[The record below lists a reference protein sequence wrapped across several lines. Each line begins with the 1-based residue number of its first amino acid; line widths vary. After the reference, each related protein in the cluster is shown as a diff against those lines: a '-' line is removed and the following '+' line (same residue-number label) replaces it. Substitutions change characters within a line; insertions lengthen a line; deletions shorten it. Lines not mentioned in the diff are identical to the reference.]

1 MKYMGS
7 KNKISA
13 DIVPILKD
21 YMQKYG
27 CKSYVEPFVGGANV
41 IDKMDCAVRFGCDLN
56 IYLIELLKNSEQ
68 VALMPDTITHEH
80 YADVRDSYNKR
91 SNKYP
96 DWYKGAV
103 GFLASYNGRFFDGG
117 YSGIRMTSE
126 GTQRNYYLEAKRNFL
141 KQADNIKDCLFF
153 HGDYSDTCSHFK
165 NALIY
170 CDPPYKNTKQ
180 YGISRNF
187 DTERFW
193 KWCKEMSK
201 NNVVLVSEQSA
212 PDGMNCIWEKKCT
225 RTIKYDKT
233 KIATEKLYE
242 VKA

>member
-7 KNKISA
+7 KSKIAA
-13 DIVPILKD
+13 DIVPILKE
-21 YMQKYG
+21 YMRKHG
-27 CKSYVEPFVGGANV
+27 CKAYVEPFVGGANV
-41 IDKMDCAVRFGCDLN
+41 IDKMGGCVRIGTDLN
-56 IYLIELLKNSEQ
+56 RYLIELFLNANR
-68 VALMPDTITHEH
+68 VAEMPDTITHEH
-80 YADVRDSYNKR
+80 YSDVRDSYNR
-91 SNKYP
+91 NTAEYP

-117 YSGIRMTSE
+117 YSGIRTTSE
-126 GTQRNYYLEAKRNFL
+126 GTERNYYLEAKRNFL
-141 KQADNIKDCLFF
+141 KQAKSIADVNFAC
-153 HGDYSDTCSHFK
+153 GDYSAVTANCTG
-165 NALIY
+165 ALIY

-193 KWCKEMSK
+193 QWCKKMSR
-201 NNVVLVSEQSA
+201 NNIVLVSEQAA
-212 PDGMNCIWEKKCT
+212 PDGIQCIWEKECT

-233 KIATEKLYE
+233 KTAVEKLYE